1 MTIMCHSV
9 VSFRF
14 SSRLI
19 SRIASSAVLLATS
32 ALALSAQATTGPV
45 IMSGGAVFDVPDP
58 TFVTPMNADFKV
70 VFEIV
75 RGVTDA
81 TSPAGANAPAA
92 LVPPNEQLGTVAR
105 FLNMHARA
113 GVPRERVM
121 LAAVVHGT
129 AGKDLLDDE
138 TYRARY
144 GTANP
149 SAPLIK
155 ELLAAGVRIVLCGQT
170 AAGRNVPRDRL
181 IPGVQ
186 VALSAMTAMSVLQS
200 DGYRLNPW

>member
-1 MTIMCHSV
+1 M
-9 VSFRF
+9 
-14 SSRLI
+14 SRTQ
-19 SRIASSAVLLATS
+19 RIATLAVFLSFFSLTDPLA
-32 ALALSAQATTGPV
+32 AQPTTGPV
-45 IMSGGAVFDVPDP
+45 IQSGGAVFDVPNP
-58 TFVTPMNADFKV
+58 TFVTPLNIDYRV
-70 VFEIV
+70 VYEIN
-75 RGVTDA
+75 RGATDA
-81 TSPAGANAPAA
+81 PAGERAT
-92 LVPPNEQLGTVAR
+92 PNDQLNTVAR

-113 GVPRERVM
+113 GVPAERVR

-149 SAPLIK
+149 SATLIK
-155 ELLAAGVRIVLCGQT
+155 ELLGAGVQIILCGQT
-170 AAGRNVPRDRL
+170 SMGRDVPRDHL

-186 VALSAMTAMSVLQS
+186 LALSAMTALSVLQA